1 VVAWRERVRRGVQP
15 DMNVTPLVDV
25 VLVLLIIFMVVAP
38 QLQRD
43 IPVELP
49 GIFNPDP
56 DVEANVDAIKVTVNT
71 PGQFHVDEDQYD
83 LDGVIQFLS
92 DQHQRDPLR
101 RLVLRGD
108 SHLKYG
114 QIREFMARTQQIG
127 FPGLNFM
134 VGEKA
139 RDGERATADYAGR
152 QEAGAPET
160 GAPDAGAPAP
170 ADAAGGDQAAPAAAD
185 PAAPETPPA
194 DAGAGS

>member
-1 VVAWRERVRRGVQP
+1 VVASRERVRRGVQP

-43 IPVELP
+43 VPVDLP

-56 DVEANVDAIKVTVNT
+56 DVEANLDAIKVTVNT

-83 LDGVIQFLS
+83 LDGVIQFLN

-114 QIREFMARTQQIG
+114 QVREFMARTQQIG

-139 RDGERATADYAGR
+139 KDGERATADYAGR
-152 QEAGAPET
+152 QEAGAPDA
-160 GAPDAGAPAP
+160 GAPDAAAP
-170 ADAAGGDQAAPAAAD
+170 AGGDQPAP
-185 PAAPETPPA
+185 PAGAPGPPETPPA